1 MAFPGATSDMRLFDG
16 KFVCSS
22 FPIRFL
28 GRSSDREC
36 RDLGDDGSSVRVQG
50 QPGHVIVGRKLA
62 TSVPGRLDV
71 NPGPL
76 RVHIELWPEQL
87 AAEAAVSE

>member
-1 MAFPGATSDMRLFDG
+1 
-16 KFVCSS
+16 
-22 FPIRFL
+22 
-28 GRSSDREC
+28 
-36 RDLGDDGSSVRVQG
+36 
-50 QPGHVIVGRKLA
+50 VGRKLA

>member
-1 MAFPGATSDMRLFDG
+1 MGSLFVRFFPSD
-16 KFVCSS
+16 
-22 FPIRFL
+22 FL
-28 GRSSDREC
+28 GEVQIGREC
-36 RDLGDDGSSVRVQG
+36 RDLGDAGSSVRVQG
-50 QPGHVIVGRKLA
+50 QPGHVVVGRKLA